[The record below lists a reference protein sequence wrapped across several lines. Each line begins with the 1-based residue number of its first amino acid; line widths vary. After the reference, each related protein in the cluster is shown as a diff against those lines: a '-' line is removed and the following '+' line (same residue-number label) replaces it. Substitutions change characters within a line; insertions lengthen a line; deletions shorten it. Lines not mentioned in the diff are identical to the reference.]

1 MNTILVVDDEIMNI
15 KMVKHILKDEP
26 DFQVL
31 GARSR
36 EETFQILEEQ
46 KIHLILL
53 DLKMPDAD
61 GFELYQMIRE
71 KYRIPVVLVTAD
83 KCMETIQKISELGI
97 DDYLTKPLHAFVVK
111 ETVHGITN
119 NWGCM

>member
-1 MNTILVVDDEIMNI
+1 
-15 KMVKHILKDEP
+15 
-26 DFQVL
+26 
-31 GARSR
+31 
-36 EETFQILEEQ
+36 
-46 KIHLILL
+46 
-53 DLKMPDAD
+53 MPDAD